1 MSIYK
6 KIVGLTGIYGSGK
19 TTVADIFRELGHQT
33 VSADQLAHQALNLY
47 SYELSKHF
55 GLEILN
61 KDSTVNR
68 RKLGELVFTDSENKK
83 KLEAIIHPKIRVM
96 ADQAFES
103 LLKTSKGDL
112 PIIYDCPLLFETGLE
127 KLGFFKII
135 TVTSNEEKIFERV
148 TVRDKITL
156 EQAILR
162 YQSQIPLTDKIKK
175 SDFIIEN
182 NSTLEDLKLKV
193 IEVSKSII
201 LS

>member
-19 TTVADIFRELGHQT
+19 TTVSDIFRELGHQT

-55 GLEILN
+55 GIEILN

-175 SDFIIEN
+175 SDFVIEN

>member
-55 GLEILN
+55 GIEILN

-175 SDFIIEN
+175 SDFVIEN

>member
-175 SDFIIEN
+175 SDFVIEN